1 VGKLGVKM
9 HCFNCGGEDHNKKT
23 CSERQP
29 KLKVCSLPKCFVI
42 SFVDASDNALY
53 AFIFLFG
60 VRRASK
66 AHPSAK
72 TTEASTSK
80 KPKGQPKN
88 KTHAS

>member
-1 VGKLGVKM
+1 MGKLGVKM

-53 AFIFLFG
+53 AFIFLFQ
-60 VRRASK
+60 VRRAGPRI
-66 AHPSAK
+66 AHPSVK
-72 TTEASTSK
+72 TAEAPNSK
-80 KPKGQPKN
+80 KPKG
-88 KTHAS
+88 